1 MTRRHIGLL
10 VTLALGFFVM
20 PLTADAQPQGYM
32 HRIGLLGPGSS
43 PVDDDSV
50 LKVPLEA
57 FRQDLRALGYIEGQ
71 NIALEYRWAGEHL
84 DRLPALAA
92 ELVRLQVDLIVVW
105 TFPAALAA
113 KHATTMIPILMVGIR
128 GLVASLSQ
136 PGGNLTGISFT
147 ATPETSGKQ
156 LQLLKEA
163 VPPISRVAIVWRPD
177 RPGDEAG
184 QTVSGKAVEAAA
196 EMLGLTLQP
205 VQVRGTE
212 DVDRAFAAI
221 IRGQAHALMAV
232 GVLPLLYD
240 RRLAAFAAQH
250 RLPTMYESSRF
261 VHAGGLMSYGPSDRD
276 LSRRAAT
283 YADKLLKGVK
293 PADLP
298 VEQPTTLELVI
309 NLKTAQALGLT
320 IPPTLLFQATKVI
333 R

>member
-1 MTRRHIGLL
+1 MLGL
-10 VTLALGFFVM
+10 
-20 PLTADAQPQGYM
+20 
-32 HRIGLLGPGSS
+32 
-43 PVDDDSV
+43 
-50 LKVPLEA
+50 
-57 FRQDLRALGYIEGQ
+57 GQ
-71 NIALEYRWAGEHL
+71 
-84 DRLPALAA
+84 
-92 ELVRLQVDLIVVW
+92 
-105 TFPAALAA
+105 
-113 KHATTMIPILMVGIR
+113 R
-128 GLVASLSQ
+128 GLVASLPQ
-136 PGGNLTGISFT
+136 PGGNITGISFT
-147 ATPETSGKQ
+147 ARPETSSKQ

-163 VPPISRVAIVWRPD
+163 VPHISRVAIVWRPD

-184 QTVSGKAVEAAA
+184 QTVSGKALEVAAGA
-196 EMLGLTLQP
+196 LGLTLQP

-221 IRGQAHALMAV
+221 IRGRAHALMAV

-250 RLPTMYESSRF
+250 RLPTMYERSRF

-320 IPPTLLFQATKVI
+320 IPPTLLFQATEVI